1 MNELMQYRDLVWDIY
16 EHTKELQLK
25 LWYAIDC
32 VQSDL
37 EWRDEL
43 DPEKKLVEA
52 EAVYDKQNRVLKI
65 VVNECLP
72 RLSTLKYEPTSFLMR
87 NFWKG
92 CVAAAIRKLPEP
104 VTFEKALCSII
115 IYTPRKIE
123 WDVDNRAFQMIINA
137 LRASQVIK
145 SDGWDT
151 LALLLKGEV
160 DKKRPRTE
168 IIVKEYPEDT
178 INALIKKV

>member
-1 MNELMQYRDLVWDIY
+1 MNDLLKYQNLLSEIY
-16 EHTKELQLK
+16 EQAKELNLK
-25 LWYAIDC
+25 LWCAIDC
-32 VQSDL
+32 VQNDL
-37 EWRDEL
+37 EWTGEIDT
-43 DPEKKLVEA
+43 EKKLVEA
-52 EAVYDKQNRVLKI
+52 EAVYDSQNKALKI
-65 VVNECLP
+65 VVNDCLP
-72 RLSTLKYEPTSFLMR
+72 RISAMKSEASFLMR
-87 NFWKG
+87 NYWKG

-104 VTFEKALCSII
+104 VTFEKALCAII
-115 IYTPRKIE
+115 MYTPRKIE